1 VAWRGSSSSTI
12 RSCSL
17 SCQEG
22 MEGKMLIYDF
32 LRRGGCSHAGEG
44 LVVFLKYMTMK
55 SSLIVSSCGC
65 QLGLQETSK
74 EHYLI
79 VYEYKTCASGLR

>member
-1 VAWRGSSSSTI
+1 
-12 RSCSL
+12 
-17 SCQEG
+17 

-65 QLGLQETSK
+65 HLVLSIRITRDVK
-74 EHYLI
+74 R
-79 VYEYKTCASGLR
+79 LR